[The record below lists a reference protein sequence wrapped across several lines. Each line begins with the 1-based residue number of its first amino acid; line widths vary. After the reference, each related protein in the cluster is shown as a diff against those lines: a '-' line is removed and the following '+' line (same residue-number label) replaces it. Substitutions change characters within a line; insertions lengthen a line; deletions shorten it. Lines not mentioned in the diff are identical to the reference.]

1 MKQFEDIFK
10 ERLEGYEMKLP
21 ASDRDAFL
29 NRKATRERFARRRRT
44 YISIAVGIPAA
55 AAIIM
60 GIMLSISLLSKQE
73 GMPSEQPLLADV
85 HKTESPEQITVD
97 DADIEEDIM
106 TSTEKVTDDM
116 WVDLIDDD
124 LEFIPR
130 ELVPD
135 DNDVFMIVEDA
146 PEFPGGINAMM
157 EYLRKNMIYPDSCR
171 ESNIQ
176 GRVIVT
182 FIVEKDGSITE
193 PEVIKSVNRLFDTEA
208 LRRVSKMP
216 KWKPG
221 KDNGETCRVKYTIPI
236 NFRLN

>member
-1 MKQFEDIFK
+1 MKQLEDIFK

-21 ASDRDAFL
+21 ATDRDTFL
-29 NRKATRERFARRRRT
+29 NRKATRERYARRRRT

-85 HKTESPEQITVD
+85 PETESPAQITVD
-97 DADIEEDIM
+97 DADIEENIM
-106 TSTEKVTDDM
+106 ASTEKVTDDLCAE
-116 WVDLIDDD
+116 LIDDD
-124 LEFIPR
+124 LEIIPR

-146 PEFPGGINAMM
+146 PEFPGGTNALL

-171 ESNIQ
+171 ENNIQ

-193 PEVIKSVNRLFDTEA
+193 PEVIKSVNRLFDAEA
-208 LRRVSKMP
+208 LRLVSKMP

-221 KDNGETCRVKYTIPI
+221 RQGGEVHRVKYTIPI